1 MNQIFDHLNLKKLIL
16 ILGLFPVYCMEF
28 NENNST
34 IQTSLFESKK
44 STTIMNLDNCG
55 TGWYSFENKCYFV
68 HKDMAGINF
77 HDAVIIC
84 QHWHRANVLTI
95 RSESES
101 SYIQREFFE
110 KLQLKYS
117 IWLGLL
123 RINETDFI
131 WLDNQQ
137 LLSTTAKNNG
147 FINWASGEPEN
158 TTNNEYCTVISS
170 EHGNNLAKWYDVT
183 CADLFTVVCEKY
195 FNETGN
201 VEKFAPIEFN
211 YWNIF
216 EEMTHPAT
224 DQQLFI
230 RKLFQMII
238 GLYFIVFV
246 YLFVKLYRMMK
257 KKYQTKYRRQKNIN
271 NDDEDPTLKQ
281 ITFFEQMV
289 HRLFSSISFRRKP
302 FTNEKTSTENMN
314 RSFNIET
321 SYV

>member
-1 MNQIFDHLNLKKLIL
+1 MIQIFKHSNLVQLPSFLIF
-16 ILGLFPVYCMEF
+16 ILLLVDCMEL

-34 IQTSLFESKK
+34 ILTEMFETNK
-44 STTIMNLDNCG
+44 STSTMTNKCE
-55 TGWYSFENKCYFV
+55 TGWYSFDNKCYFI

-101 SYIQREFFE
+101 NYIQREFFE

-123 RINETDFI
+123 RVNETDFI
-131 WLDNQQ
+131 WLDNQE
-137 LLSTTAKNNG
+137 LLSTTKKNNG

-158 TTNNEYCTVISS
+158 TTINEYCTVISS
-170 EHGNNLAKWYDVT
+170 EHGNNRAKWYDVT

-195 FNETGN
+195 LNETEN
-201 VEKFAPIEFN
+201 VEKSAPVEFN

-216 EEMTHPAT
+216 EEMNHPT
-224 DQQLFI
+224 TEQQLFI
-230 RKLFQMII
+230 RKLFQLII
-238 GLYFIVFV
+238 GLYFIIFV
-246 YLFVKLYRMMK
+246 YFFIKIYQLVKNR
-257 KKYQTKYRRQKNIN
+257 YQPEYRRQKDN
-271 NDDEDPTLKQ
+271 NDDQLDRF
-281 ITFFEQMV
+281 TFFERIL
-289 HRLFSSISFRRKP
+289 RLFTSISPKRKQ
-302 FTNEKTSTENMN
+302 FSNEKTISTENIN
-314 RSFNIET
+314 RSFNTET